1 MATDN
6 SNFSL
11 SPYISFPS
19 QLDSFEVKK
28 TKEWGCE
35 LAQAIES
42 EWFYGLGVNTYGVL
56 NSRFNTQRYDFI
68 QRRMYAKGI
77 QSMDKYLDQ
86 QKPNGDKSFLN
97 LPTKPISVIPKNVD
111 ILVNTLCDRGYYIKA
126 VSTDPIGISERV
138 AYREQIETDRN
149 AKDVIIKAKETFG
162 VDIASMPIENIPET
176 EAEIDLHMELE
187 YKQDVEISQELA
199 IESIFNENY
208 YNEITDRQQKQDMV
222 ICGVG
227 WLKNTFVPERGIVLE
242 YVDCEN
248 KIQSYTEDPYFR
260 DCFYH
265 GEFKNVPLS
274 QIFIDYQWVNLPG
287 NEKIKEQI
295 TNSSDAWWNYNVIAE
310 NQRIKGTAN
319 LLYFT
324 YKTTRKRA
332 KKIKQKATGERIVS
346 SAAEFFDEKSVPNLD
361 FKRVEIEEEIL
372 FEGVYLLGT
381 NILLKWE
388 VAENMARPKSNKQKV
403 VDQYIGMAPNME
415 KGYIDSH
422 VARMIPIE
430 DKIEVIELKVDQI
443 IQPMM
448 ADGFIIDPDAISE
461 LDFGGGNKFNAQNVM
476 DMFWQTGSIF
486 ARSFSAS
493 GDPMYSKAI
502 TELRTGGSLEKLQ
515 ALVNRKMEL
524 LTQIDD
530 VVGLNKASNASTPD
544 KESLL
549 GVNKLA
555 SKNTSLSI
563 RHILK
568 GACNNTLRLAEA
580 VTYRIPDLLKYSD
593 LKNDFERKIGVA
605 SIKALD
611 SVKNLHLHDF
621 SIFLELE
628 LDDEERAKLEQD
640 MSDAIA
646 KGQMSVADKYKVL
659 NVKNLK
665 LALQY
670 MTVLMDKHQAKIQ
683 EQEMAKI
690 QANTQSQT
698 QIAQA
703 AEKARQQTMQMEL
716 QGKGQL
722 QQLINQGEL
731 QKEQLRGDNEL
742 RNIQTKLRGEF
753 QIAQVQGGVQMDK
766 LQFLEEKKD
775 ERLVKQATMDSEKIE
790 QRKKENAEPIDF
802 EAKEIDES
810 MFEV

>member
-1 MATDN
+1 MAIDN
-6 SNFSL
+6 SNFSI
-11 SPYISFPS
+11 SPYVSFPS

-28 TKEWGCE
+28 TEAWGKS

-42 EWFYGLGVNTYGVL
+42 DWIYGTEINTYGVL
-56 NSRFNTQRYDFI
+56 NSRFNTQRYDFL
-68 QRRMYAKGI
+68 QRRLYAKGL
-77 QSMDKYLDQ
+77 QSMEKYLDQ

-111 ILVNTLCDRGYYIKA
+111 LLVNSLCDRGYYIKA

-149 AKDVIIKAKETFG
+149 AKDIIIKAKETFG
-162 VDIASMPIENIPET
+162 VDVGSMPIENLPET
-176 EAEIDLHMELE
+176 DAELDLHMELE

-242 YVDCEN
+242 YVDCAN

-265 GEFKNVPLS
+265 GELKNVPLS
-274 QIFIDYQWVNLPG
+274 QVFIDYQWLNLPE
-287 NEKIKEQI
+287 NKSIKEQVA
-295 TNSSDAWWNYNVIAE
+295 NSGNDWWIYNQIPD
-310 NQRIKGTAN
+310 NQRIKGTVT

-332 KKIKQKATGERIVS
+332 KKIKEKATGELIIS
-346 SAAEFFDEKSVPNLD
+346 KADENFVLKEGQTED
-361 FKRVEIEEEIL
+361 YKRVSIEEEIL
-372 FEGVYLLGT
+372 FEGVYVPGT

-403 VDQYIGMAPNME
+403 ADQYIGMAPNME
-415 KGYIDSH
+415 KGIIESM
-422 VARMIPIE
+422 VSRMMPIE

-486 ARSFSAS
+486 ARSFGAS

-502 TELRTGGSLEKLQ
+502 TELRTGGSLDKLQ
-515 ALVNRKMEL
+515 ALANRKMEL
-524 LTQIDD
+524 LIQIDD

-544 KESLL
+544 KDSLV

-555 SKNTSLSI
+555 SKNTSMSI

-593 LKNDFERKIGVA
+593 LKDDFVRKIGA
-605 SIKALD
+605 SSIKALN

-640 MSDAIA
+640 MSDAIV

-690 QANTQSQT
+690 QANTQSQS

-703 AEKARQQTMQMEL
+703 AEQARQQTAQMTG
-716 QGKGQL
+716 QIDMQL
-722 QQLINQGEL
+722 QQLVNQGEL

-742 RNIQTKLRGEF
+742 RNIQTKLQGEF
-753 QIAQVQGGVQMDK
+753 QIVQVQGGVQMDK
-766 LQFLEEKKD
+766 LQFLEENKN
-775 ERLVKQATMDSEKIE
+775 ERLIKQATMDSEKIE
-790 QRKKENAEPIDF
+790 QRKSESATPIDF
-802 EAKEIDES
+802 EAKEIDDS
-810 MFEV
+810 IFQL